1 MEHISDG
8 PTPSVLNEKEAEAEV
23 DEVRDFDSIPSS
35 LCLIRKSRVS
45 DIIVFALGTVR
56 NPALSTLISLFM
68 LLYVLRNN
76 SETRKREEVIFHF
89 L

>member
-35 LCLIRKSRVS
+35 LCLIRKSG
-45 DIIVFALGTVR
+45 FQ
-56 NPALSTLISLFM
+56 IS
-68 LLYVLRNN
+68 
-76 SETRKREEVIFHF
+76 
-89 L
+89 